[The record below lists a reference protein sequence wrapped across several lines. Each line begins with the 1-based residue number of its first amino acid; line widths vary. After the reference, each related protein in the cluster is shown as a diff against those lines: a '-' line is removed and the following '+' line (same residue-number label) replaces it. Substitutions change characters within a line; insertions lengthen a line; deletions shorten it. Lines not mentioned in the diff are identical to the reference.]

1 MVNNMNIVFMGTPEF
16 AVPSLKAL
24 IDNFNVIGVFTQP
37 DRPKGRG
44 KKLGISPVKEVA
56 LEHGIPVYQPEKLRK
71 ETDFVDKL
79 KEIKPDYIIVV
90 AYGQILSKEVLDI
103 PKYAC
108 INLHGS
114 LLPKFRGAAP
124 IQWSVIKGE
133 KVTGNTTM
141 LMDVG
146 LDTGDML
153 LTDKVEITDY
163 MTAGQLHDLMMESGA
178 ELLVKTI
185 NEYTLGNI
193 TGIKQDD
200 SQSCYA
206 SMLSKE
212 IALIKW
218 DDTAANIHNL
228 IRGLNPWPIAFT
240 NYQGVVMK
248 IYESE
253 VLKNEAS
260 SNECG
265 KILKVSKDGI
275 DVATKEGILR
285 LKTVQFP
292 GKKPLKV
299 EEFIKGNKLEIGV
312 ILN

>member
-1 MVNNMNIVFMGTPEF
+1 MNIVFMGTPEF